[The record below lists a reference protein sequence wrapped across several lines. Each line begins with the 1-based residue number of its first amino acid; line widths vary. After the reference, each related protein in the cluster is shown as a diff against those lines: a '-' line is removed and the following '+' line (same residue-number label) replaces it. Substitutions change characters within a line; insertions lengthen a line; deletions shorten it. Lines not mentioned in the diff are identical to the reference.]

1 MKVRHLLVLALMLFA
16 AMFVGACGGDEKSN
30 EPPQE
35 LEDTLGF
42 GSGDGAKEVQSPGR
56 EPDPRLHE
64 GTGLRLHPR
73 RPVRPA
79 AGA

>member
-1 MKVRHLLVLALMLFA
+1 MKVRHLLVLALMLLA

-42 GSGDGAKEVQSPGR
+42 GSGDGAKEIQARVENRIRDCMKAQGFDYVPVTPS
-56 EPDPRLHE
+56 
-64 GTGLRLHPR
+64 PR
-73 RPVRPA
+73 RRR
-79 AGA
+79 